1 MHVAWLA
8 YSAKSIRIQ
17 NGSFFFRQHRS
28 ILEDRV
34 DFDEEFE
41 RTPRVFLA
49 LSGFDLPAKKKL
61 RIGVEISRLD
71 KKGFSWKG
79 LTLTTDSSDLVW
91 AQWIAFG

>member
-1 MHVAWLA
+1 MAWLA
-8 YSAKSIRIQ
+8 YSARSIRIQ
-17 NGSFFFRQHRS
+17 NGSFSFRQHDKAEGR
-28 ILEDRV
+28 
-34 DFDEEFE
+34 EEFYE
-41 RTPRVFLA
+41 EFRRTPRVFLA
-49 LSGFDLPAKKKL
+49 LSGFDLPVEKRL